1 MLAGPCSLHSII
13 LMSVLL
19 MSVLLVSVLLRSM
32 PSSGFFNLFR
42 LRAGLSLLMFLW
54 FPQKLSL
61 QLTVAL
67 FKGVI

>member
-1 MLAGPCSLHSII
+1 MSVL

-19 MSVLLVSVLLRSM
+19 VSVLLVSVLLRSM
-32 PSSGFFNLFR
+32 PSSGFFDLFR
-42 LRAGLSLLMFLW
+42 LRTGLSILMFFW
-54 FPQKLSL
+54 FPKKPSL